1 MRPFIARSYPN
12 APFHVGHGKEKLRA
26 RGYQVVNINYP
37 SRHMP
42 IDELAMVVI
51 DQCLSIA
58 HNLGCNRIDFVT
70 YSMGGI
76 LVRHYQRHHSIEHLH
91 RVVMLGPPNQGSE
104 VVDRFRHIPLF
115 HWMHGP
121 AGSQLGTTGEDI
133 PKQLGP
139 VDFELGV
146 IAGIRS
152 INPLLSTLLPGQ
164 NDGKVS
170 VENTKIEGMQD
181 FITIPS
187 THTFMM
193 RNSRVIHQVIHFLQ
207 FGRFDH
213 AHPRKGLITNRNESN
228 ES

>member
-1 MRPFIARSYPN
+1 MTQTDLQQECVVLLHGLIRTRRSML
-12 APFHVGHGKEKLRA
+12 VMEKKLRDL
-26 RGYQVVNINYP
+26 GYQVVNINYP

-42 IDELAMVVI
+42 IDDLAVIVI
-51 DQCLSIA
+51 DQCLAIA
-58 HNLGCNRIDFVT
+58 DKLGCRRVNFVT
-70 YSMGGI
+70 HSLGGI
-76 LVRHYQRHHSIEHLH
+76 LVRHYLRHSTIEHLH

-104 VVDRFRHIPLF
+104 AVDRLRHIPLF

-121 AGSQLGTTGEDI
+121 AGAQLGTTEEDL

-139 VDFELGV
+139 VDFQLGV

-193 RNSRVIHQVIHFLQ
+193 RNARVIDQVIHFLQ
-207 FGRFDH
+207 FGQFDH
-213 AHPRKGLITNRNESN
+213 ADPEAS
-228 ES
+228 

>member
-1 MRPFIARSYPN
+1 MAATSLNDECVILLHGLGRTRRSML
-12 APFHVGHGKEKLRA
+12 VMEKKLRA
-26 RGYQVVNINYP
+26 QGYQVVNINYP

-51 DQCLSIA
+51 DQCLAIT
-58 HNLGCNRIDFVT
+58 HKLGCHRLDFVT
-70 YSMGGI
+70 HSMGGI
-76 LVRHYQRHHSIEHLH
+76 LVRHYLRHQAIEQLH

-104 VVDRFRHIPLF
+104 VVDRLRHIPLF
-115 HWMHGP
+115 HWLHGP
-121 AGSQLGTTGEDI
+121 AASQLGTSGEDL
-133 PKQLGP
+133 PQQLGA
-139 VDFELGV
+139 VDFELGI

-152 INPLLSTLLPGQ
+152 INPLLSSLLPGQ

-193 RNSRVIHQVIHFLQ
+193 RNPRVIDQVVHFLQ

-213 AHPRKGLITNRNESN
+213 THPAHA
-228 ES
+228 